1 MDIFTDRVAQGCLIG
16 SIPKRASWRFG
27 GIPRENFLNGI
38 RLLGTKICKGGG
50 GGSLCYHKQPAVESA
65 SNNYNE
71 RFKTVS
77 IFYRTYKH
85 TEE

>member
-50 GGSLCYHKQPAVESA
+50 GAVCVIISSQLWKVHQIITMRDSKQ
-65 SNNYNE
+65 
-71 RFKTVS
+71 
-77 IFYRTYKH
+77 
-85 TEE
+85 